1 MFLDG
6 NVFPPL
12 IFFIPGLRQ
21 SSLLNGQKRETG
33 IWKDKSTSRKTSERQ
48 WERKWEREEEIC
60 YIVVVVFRQTE
71 WQRQIENNVRTEIQ
85 WERQDERHDRQTRK
99 DKN

>member
-33 IWKDKSTSRKTSERQ
+33 RKTKGQVKRHQRDNERENEKDKKRFVTLL
-48 WERKWEREEEIC
+48 
-60 YIVVVVFRQTE
+60 
-71 WQRQIENNVRTEIQ
+71 
-85 WERQDERHDRQTRK
+85 
-99 DKN
+99 